1 MDRTNNE
8 EEPPVTDESP
18 PESESESDWAGLTHE
33 CLANILARLPLEHR
47 WRAMLLCKSWLL
59 ACKDPHLN
67 SRFVIEP
74 EPMPEYGSAQWW
86 APELGR
92 RVDSILRS
100 VAEWS
105 EGSLREIRTRNCS
118 NESLHFVAQ
127 RCPNLEVLSI
137 KCCPNVTDAS
147 ITDIAFRCTV
157 IKELDISYCHEISH
171 ESLVLIGK
179 NCPNLTIVKRN
190 ALNML
195 DPSEHAGIV
204 PEEYLKTCPQ
214 DGNLEADAIGKC
226 MPNLKHLELRF
237 SKVTAKGLGLI
248 SAGCLKL
255 EYLDV
260 FGCVNL
266 NSRDIDK
273 ATSELKNL
281 KEIKRPNFYIPRS
294 VFHTERYG
302 HWRLYDERFQTD
314 IFRI

>member
-1 MDRTNNE
+1 MDQTRNE
-8 EEPPVTDESP
+8 DTDESR
-18 PESESESDWAGLTHE
+18 PESEAGWAELTHE
-33 CLANILARLPLEHR
+33 CLANIIARLSFQHR
-47 WRAMLLCKSWLL
+47 WRAMLVCKSWLL

-67 SRFVIEP
+67 SGFVLEP
-74 EPMPEYGSAQWW
+74 ESVPESALWW
-86 APELGR
+86 DPDLGR
-92 RVDSILRS
+92 KVDSILRS

-105 EGSLREIRTRNCS
+105 QGSLREIRTRNCS
-118 NESLHFVAQ
+118 NVSLSFVAQ

-137 KCCPNVTDAS
+137 KSCPNVTDAS
-147 ITDIAFRCTV
+147 MADIAFRCPM

-171 ESLVLIGK
+171 ESLLLIGR

-190 ALNML
+190 ALNLL

-204 PEEYLKTCPQ
+204 PDEYFKTCPQ
-214 DGNLEADAIGKC
+214 DGNSEADAIGKS
-226 MPNLKHLELRF
+226 MQNLKHLELRF

-248 SAGCLKL
+248 AAGCLKL

-260 FGCVNL
+260 FGCANL
-266 NSRDIDK
+266 TNRDINN

-281 KEIKRPNFYIPRS
+281 KEIKKPNFYIPRS

-314 IFRI
+314 VFRI